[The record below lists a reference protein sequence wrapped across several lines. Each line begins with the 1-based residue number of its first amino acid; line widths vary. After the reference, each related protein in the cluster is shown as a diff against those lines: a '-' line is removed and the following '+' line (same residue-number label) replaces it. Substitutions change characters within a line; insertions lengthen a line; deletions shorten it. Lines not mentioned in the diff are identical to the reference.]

1 MKGSSGKTVD
11 SNVIYTSMLSLSE
24 FMKYFSE

>member
-11 SNVIYTSMLSLSE
+11 SSVIYTSMLSLSE
-24 FMKYFSE
+24 FMKVFF